1 MIKRI
6 KLLWLDE
13 DFFKPTGIIFSASAL
28 VNVLNFLYYF
38 VMVRILDVKDY
49 GLLASLVGIFTI
61 ISLPVGVVQTVVAR
75 FTAEFNA
82 KFEFEKVKSIFWFFF
97 NRILVFSIV
106 FLAAFVLLGS
116 SVSAYLK
123 IDDSR
128 IPLILGG
135 LFFLSFFQP
144 LVLGCL
150 QGLNKFLGLAVN
162 SIVNTLSKFI
172 LGIFLVNLGF
182 GVRGALLGFGA
193 SFLVSSLLGLKQ
205 LPKEMFAP
213 AVKTNI
219 GLKGIFEFFLPTVI
233 GLFCFASLIG
243 MDVPLVRHFFSVDDT
258 GLYSI
263 AQLVGKIMFFLPSAL
278 MIVMF
283 SKVASF
289 HTQGKNTL
297 RLLKKNLFFAA
308 FLLGILG
315 LFIYIFP
322 SFSLKVLARST
333 NPAGIHLARLF
344 VIAMFFYSL
353 VNILMTYF
361 LSIKKFEFIYVL
373 AVGTLAQF
381 VLINILHNSL
391 EGILYILCG
400 VSIVLFI
407 SGLFI
412 LRKDA

>member
-182 GVRGALLGFGA
+182 
-193 SFLVSSLLGLKQ
+193 
-205 LPKEMFAP
+205 
-213 AVKTNI
+213 
-219 GLKGIFEFFLPTVI
+219 
-233 GLFCFASLIG
+233 
-243 MDVPLVRHFFSVDDT
+243 
-258 GLYSI
+258 
-263 AQLVGKIMFFLPSAL
+263 
-278 MIVMF
+278 
-283 SKVASF
+283 
-289 HTQGKNTL
+289 
-297 RLLKKNLFFAA
+297 
-308 FLLGILG
+308 
-315 LFIYIFP
+315 
-322 SFSLKVLARST
+322 
-333 NPAGIHLARLF
+333 
-344 VIAMFFYSL
+344 
-353 VNILMTYF
+353 
-361 LSIKKFEFIYVL
+361 
-373 AVGTLAQF
+373 
-381 VLINILHNSL
+381 
-391 EGILYILCG
+391 
-400 VSIVLFI
+400 
-407 SGLFI
+407 
-412 LRKDA
+412 